1 MNFAFIFLEVYSHV
15 GGAQTISPCVHDS
28 LYARSCYTTQSAR
41 ALREVKSGLLVR
53 PTQAIEG
60 QEGLLHRPNSYKD
73 TKP

>member
-28 LYARSCYTTQSAR
+28 LYARRCYTAQSAR
-41 ALREVKSGLLVR
+41 AQREVKSGLLVR
-53 PTQAIEG
+53 PNRAKDGEKHQ
-60 QEGLLHRPNSYKD
+60 PNNYKD